1 MDKKSSQ
8 SHVRIRTKKLKLM
21 NSPFVLYFRGIQH
34 LHRTEI
40 RYKFNAIKMF
50 EIKYSRRTRAEY
62 PFIHR

>member
-1 MDKKSSQ
+1 
-8 SHVRIRTKKLKLM
+8 M
-21 NSPFVLYFRGIQH
+21 NSPFVSYFRGIQH